1 MIDATLETLRDAWSY
16 AAIRSATIVLAS
28 ILAAWLVEVLARR
41 VVMRIA
47 ARTASTLDDLL
58 VREMR
63 RPLYLSV
70 VLLGLSLA
78 VTESGASPSIREP
91 IDGVL
96 ATIAILLWTLAVNRV
111 CSTLL
116 QQLSDRARAGAL
128 VQPRTKA
135 VFELIIK
142 IATWALAIY
151 LVFLAWEIDLTA
163 WLASAGVLG
172 VAVGFAAKDTLA
184 NFFSGIF
191 ILADAPYSIGDF
203 IKLEDGIRGRVTAI
217 GMRSTRILTKD
228 EVEITI
234 PNAVIGNARIINE
247 SGGPSRKQRLHVPF
261 SVAYGSKVDQVRTV
275 VEGCMSEVPHVSEHP
290 QPRCLFR
297 SFGDSCLEMEL
308 LVWLAIPHQLEN
320 VVDQAN
326 ERIYAALNEAGIE
339 IPYDKLDLYVKE
351 AP

>member
-1 MIDATLETLRDAWSY
+1 M
-16 AAIRSATIVLAS
+16 IRSATIVLVS
-28 ILAAWLVEVLARR
+28 ILAAWLVEVLVRR
-41 VVMRIA
+41 VVMRVA
-47 ARTASTLDDLL
+47 ERTASTLDDLL
-58 VREMR
+58 VKEMR
-63 RPLYLSV
+63 RPVYLSV
-70 VLLGLSLA
+70 MLLGLSWA
-78 VTESGASPSIREP
+78 VAESEISRSVRES

-96 ATIAILLWTLAVNRV
+96 ATVAILLWTLAVNRV

-116 QQLSDRARAGAL
+116 QQLSDRAKSGAL
-128 VQPRTKA
+128 VQPRTKS
-135 VFELIIK
+135 VFDLILK
-142 IATWALAIY
+142 IATWALAVY

-191 ILADAPYSIGDF
+191 ILADAPYTIGDF

-217 GMRSTRILTKD
+217 GMRSTRVLTRD

-234 PNAVIGNARIINE
+234 PNAVIGNAQIINE

-261 SVAYGSKVDQVRTV
+261 TVAYGSDIGQVRAV
-275 VEGCMSEVPHVSEHP
+275 VGGCMSDVPHVSADPE
-290 QPRCLFR
+290 PRVLFR
-297 SFGDSCLEMEL
+297 GFGDSSLELEL
-308 LVWLAIPHQLEN
+308 LVWLTTPLHLET

-339 IPYDKLDLYVKE
+339 IPYNKVDLYVKE
-351 AP
+351 TP